1 MGNQILSLTRWQ
13 HLRYYHLLDKEV
25 RDVNI

>member
-1 MGNQILSLTRWQ
+1 MGNQTLSLTRWH

-25 RDVNI
+25 RDVNM